1 MPAPDSMVARLLG
14 RVRDIDPAFYAKVDA
29 AYASQG
35 DVVLRMQDH
44 RIWLRGDAG
53 PAELRAIR
61 LVEQDLARRGK
72 PYAELD
78 GRFADQVVVRWSA
91 A

>member
-1 MPAPDSMVARLLG
+1 M
-14 RVRDIDPAFYAKVDA
+14 
-29 AYASQG
+29 
-35 DVVLRMQDH
+35 VLRMQGH
-44 RIWLRGDAG
+44 RVWLRPDAG

-72 PYAELD
+72 TYAELD